1 MKLMCYIKMKEAWYK
16 SLPWWVN
23 PWSAYLDMKKTKD
36 HWFQEWA
43 NIRYAEPKKI
53 RKPKKKG
60 GRK

>member
-1 MKLMCYIKMKEAWYK
+1 MKEAWYK